1 MGCCSS
7 EDKGRKVGGNDVDSN
22 VQRRVDQLFAK
33 YDKNNSGSLDEDETL
48 NLLNDILKDHNQKIT
63 KKQLKNFMKTADKD
77 GNGVIDKEEI
87 LNLYRRLGGGSGR
100 R

>member
-1 MGCCSS
+1 
-7 EDKGRKVGGNDVDSN
+7 
-22 VQRRVDQLFAK
+22 
-33 YDKNNSGSLDEDETL
+33 
-48 NLLNDILKDHNQKIT
+48 
-63 KKQLKNFMKTADKD
+63 MKTADKD